1 MVSFFRHYRASL
13 LTLFCETKPHM
24 VLTALSHSPCQNY
37 KLDNDRIYCGAIVL
51 HWFIFHRLW
60 KCPALLTTER
70 RGWFY
75 LLLRKPKISC
85 NIWPE
90 YHAIYLCLRLSLKH
104 NMHPALGV
112 LFVCFISCF
121 THSPRRFVLCDGMEE
136 STLRRFS
143 GLKPDRHLSV
153 TGHRI
158 CSAACVLYYDI
169 HHMAACH

>member
-1 MVSFFRHYRASL
+1 MSCPSHNRKKGMILFIAQKAKNKLQY
-13 LTLFCETKPHM
+13 LT
-24 VLTALSHSPCQNY
+24 
-37 KLDNDRIYCGAIVL
+37 R
-51 HWFIFHRLW
+51 
-60 KCPALLTTER
+60 
-70 RGWFY
+70 
-75 LLLRKPKISC
+75 ISC
-85 NIWPE
+85 NLSVFE
-90 YHAIYLCLRLSLKH
+90 AKSKTQHAQ
-104 NMHPALGV
+104 ALGV

-121 THSPRRFVLCDGMEE
+121 THSPRRFVLFDGMEE